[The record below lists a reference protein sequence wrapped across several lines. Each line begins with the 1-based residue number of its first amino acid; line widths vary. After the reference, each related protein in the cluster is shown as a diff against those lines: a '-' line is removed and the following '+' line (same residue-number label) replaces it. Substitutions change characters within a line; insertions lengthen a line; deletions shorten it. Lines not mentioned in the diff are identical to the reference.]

1 MSELK
6 LSSEI
11 RKETGKGVAGRMRR
25 EGRIPANVIAGGKST
40 VITIENAD
48 LQKLMNAG
56 LRTSSVIQLDV
67 NGGDAGGKVI
77 VKEIQREP
85 VSGRVMHVDFYR
97 ITPGLKTLMT
107 VPVEVTGQSKGV
119 KAGGALEQYISKL
132 KVRATP
138 ETFKEII
145 HVDVTELN
153 VSESVTLSQLDIP
166 KEWEVLLQGDPI
178 IVRIARSRMTRT
190 DDTAEG
196 GEEAAEGGEAAAS

>member
-11 RKETGKGVAGRMRR
+11 RKETGKSVAGRMRR
-25 EGRIPANVIAGGKST
+25 DGRIPANVIAGGKST
-40 VITIENAD
+40 VISVENAEMQR
-48 LQKLMNAG
+48 LLNAG

-67 NGGDAGGKVI
+67 NGSDASGKVI

-85 VSGRVMHVDFYR
+85 VSGRIVHVDFYR
-97 ITPGLKTLMT
+97 ITPGLKTLIT
-107 VPVEVTGQSKGV
+107 VPVEVHGQSKGV

-153 VSESVTLSQLDIP
+153 VAESVTLSELDIP

-178 IVRIARSRMTRT
+178 IVRIARSRMTRAE
-190 DDTAEG
+190 DTEEGAEAEG
-196 GEEAAEGGEAAAS
+196 TEAAAAS